1 MMRLCSDLVSALR
14 ARLRGG
20 RRAPAML
27 IAAFA
32 LPAVLALVLVTALAP
47 ALDAQAR
54 IPVAVVNLDEGV
66 AGSGGSTVN
75 SGAELVDSLSD
86 SAELA
91 WDAVDEE
98 TALDGLS
105 DGTYALVLE
114 IPEDYSE
121 KVASLDGADPSRAQ
135 LEIISTGSENVLAT
149 QAGSAALKQV
159 QTRLRADLGESYLL
173 RVLNDV
179 NGQASSLTLTADGAV
194 MLDAAYDALEQG
206 TGAIA
211 EGLEQTAAGTEAL
224 ASGVDAIAS
233 GVSAAGTGAV
243 AVSDA
248 MDGVAATY
256 GQLAPMANGV
266 SAGLNGVYQGLSLL
280 TGEVSESLDEAV
292 AALGSLGELQGTLA
306 EQVPALSGAAADMVA
321 GEEVLST
328 SAQGVRDGVDSARA
342 GVEAVGQQASDLQ
355 EAVAGSDGTGGLVG
369 DVSEL
374 NEIAGSWLAGENEEQ
389 IEDKIIDLAEALQTE
404 ESQRT
409 DAQQQLV
416 DEFTADT
423 QRYEALS
430 EGIDD
435 QASTVKQQAADATQ
449 AASDASQD
457 LERVDASVGTF
468 EEAAGTIQDA
478 ASRASA
484 SAGAVASSLQGTA
497 GSVTRLQ
504 IALGTASLLTDK
516 GVALEPGQDPVS
528 LTSLV
533 GQLAPTSALGQG
545 VSALAASVSATPQ
558 AFSGFS
564 SAVDQLGQ
572 GNLALGQALGTVG
585 TGVSGLG
592 DGLSALASVQSQLAS
607 GVGQL
612 REGQQTINDTL
623 SVAGDEL
630 GELASSRDERAE
642 VAAAPVSLTT
652 TSIDRVEGAAS
663 LVPAALAV
671 VLWLG
676 ALAASYVLPG
686 PDRRAVLAGR
696 AVPSALSSIA
706 LTAAFC
712 LVQGLVAAVVLV
724 LVTGAPTDAPAFA
737 ALIVLGSLAF
747 GSIACALRLLCGRFT
762 APVSLGILAIQLLSA
777 GTILPAAFTGGVFSA
792 LGAVLPV
799 PVLAEA
805 LRGAIAGSVTG
816 LGAACAVLAI
826 ALAVGVAVSL
836 AAVARWRAV
845 RPERAFA

>member
-32 LPAVLALVLVTALAP
+32 LPAVLALVLVAALAP

-75 SGAELVDSLSD
+75 SGAELVDSLAD
-86 SAELA
+86 SADLA

-98 TALDGLS
+98 TALAGLS

-121 KVASLDGADPSRAQ
+121 KVASLDGSDPSRAQ

-173 RVLNDV
+173 RVLNGV
-179 NGQASSLTLTADGAV
+179 NAQASSLTLTADGAV

-233 GVSAAGTGAV
+233 SVNAAGTGAV

-256 GQLAPMANGV
+256 GQLAPVANGV

-280 TGEVSESLDEAV
+280 TGKVSESLDEAV

-321 GEEVLST
+321 GEEALST
-328 SAQGVRDGVDSARA
+328 SAQGVRDGIDSARS
-342 GVEAVGQQASDLQ
+342 GVKAVGQQASDLQ

-409 DAQQQLV
+409 EKQQQLV

-435 QASTVKQQAADATQ
+435 QASSVKQQAADAVQ
-449 AASDASQD
+449 AASDASQG
-457 LERVDASVGTF
+457 LERADASVGTF
-468 EEAAGTIQDA
+468 EEAAGTLQDA
-478 ASRASA
+478 ASRASV
-484 SAGAVASSLQGTA
+484 SAGAVAGSLQGAA

-516 GVALEPGQDPVS
+516 GIALEPGQDPAS

-545 VSALAASVSATPQ
+545 VSALAASVTATPQ

-585 TGVSGLG
+585 MGVSSLG
-592 DGLSALASVQSQLAS
+592 DGLSSLAGVEGQLAS

-630 GELASSRDERAE
+630 GEIASSRDERAE
-642 VAAAPVSLTT
+642 VAAAPLSLTT

-676 ALAASYVLPG
+676 SLAASYVLPG

-696 AVPSALSSIA
+696 GVPSALSSLA

-712 LVQGLVAAVVLV
+712 LVQGLVAAAALV
-724 LVTGAPTDAPAFA
+724 LVTGVPADAPAFA

-747 GSIACALRLLCGRFT
+747 GAIACALRLLCGRLT
-762 APVSLGILAIQLLSA
+762 APVSLGILAVQLLSA
-777 GTILPAAFTGGVFSA
+777 GTVLPAAFTGGAFSA

-799 PVLAEA
+799 PVLADA
-805 LRGAIAGSVTG
+805 LRGAIAGSATG
-816 LGAACAVLAI
+816 LGIACAVLAV
-826 ALAVGVAVSL
+826 ALVVGVAASL
-836 AAVARWRAV
+836 AAVARWRVV